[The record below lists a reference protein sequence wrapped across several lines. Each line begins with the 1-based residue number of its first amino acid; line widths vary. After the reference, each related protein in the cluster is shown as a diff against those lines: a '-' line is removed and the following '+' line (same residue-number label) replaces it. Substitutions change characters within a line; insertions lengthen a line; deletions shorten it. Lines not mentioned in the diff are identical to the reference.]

1 MNRVAVLSLSVILV
15 LLLSAFSS
23 TIAIFNGNNNAAY
36 AQQQQVEKGPYVDQ
50 VTFIHRE
57 DENLALEDIK
67 SGNLD
72 AYYFKIPLE
81 SAADA
86 KNDPR
91 LTVYDRTAGSA
102 GLLMNPAP
110 SKDGSV
116 LNPFSLKQV
125 RFAMNYL
132 IDRQFVVNEIFKGY
146 GSPLID
152 PFGIYSPEYL
162 NIIDTVESFGF
173 SYNPGLAEKMIS
185 DAMTAAGATKD
196 AASGSNKWMFKG
208 SPVTV
213 RIMIRSDDAP
223 RKSIGELVASKLE
236 EAGFTVQ
243 KDFGDLTKANS
254 VVYAS
259 NPQDLKWNVYT
270 EGFAG
275 TSVFVKYNPIIPG
288 QMYAPWVG
296 NMPGVN
302 TPGFWNYQNATLDSI
317 TQKINFANFTSA
329 EERNKL
335 VNMAVKEG
343 IQESV
348 RMFLVQMTEPFATS
362 SSLKGMVN
370 DFGAGITSKYSLL
383 NVRPSDGKNS
393 LNIGVKQIHQGS
405 WNSIA
410 GLSDTYSR
418 DIFNAIYDSPTF
430 RDPYTGEVIPMR
442 TPWTDI
448 STNGPTGKLKVAED
462 AQTWDPATQK
472 WKDAG
477 ANATATSKVTYKVLY
492 SKWHN
497 GIPMDKSDLLFGQ
510 YFAFEWGTD
519 SGSGDQTVDPEFTS
533 ATAPALPLLKGI
545 KFTSDGTMEEYVNF
559 WHYDN
564 KEIAD
569 FAPAW
574 ASEPW
579 EITAATERLV
589 TEGKYAFSRSQ
600 ASAKN
605 VDWIDPIVPEHA
617 QAIKEELQKM
627 KDENYVPV
635 ALKGIVSVDEAKK
648 RYDASIAWI
657 NTHNNAVISNGP
669 FYLDSYNIAGGT
681 ITIKAFRD
689 PSYPF
694 EQGHWAAYENP
705 KLATIEKVD
714 AAQVI
719 EIGKPAQMTVNVQ
732 VDGKPSNDALVD
744 YFIFDKDGKV
754 AARGEAAPAKDNNNS
769 TAGTFKIDLSAGNTS
784 KLTPGPSQLK
794 IFANSKY
801 AFRPDIST
809 NTILAV
815 ATTTATA
822 TPGGNNNNG
831 SSVTGTTTA
840 QGSNNGGGQ
849 QQPAQPSGCLI
860 ATAAFG
866 SELTPQVQYLRNF
879 REHYILSTVSG
890 SAFMDAF
897 NTIYYSFSPQVADY
911 ERQQPWLQATV
922 KAAVY
927 PLFGILMA
935 SERVYASA
943 AGGDAGAV
951 AAGAVA
957 SALIGAVYLWPAAL
971 SVRLQ
976 SRFKVAVKVALA
988 VMCAAAALIA
998 VGMATGG
1005 GGGSSNSLLLSVSTS
1020 LFVLSAASASAIA
1033 IGKLARTGYDHYI
1046 VAMLVKARNKDG
1058 SKQRD

>member
-1 MNRVAVLSLSVILV
+1 VNRGGAPLLSVSIILV
-15 LLLSAFSS
+15 LLLSAFS
-23 TIAIFNGNNNAAY
+23 TTVFNTAY
-36 AQQQQVEKGPYVDQ
+36 AQQQQQEKKGPYVNQ
-50 VTFIHRE
+50 VTFIHRD

-72 AYYFKIPLE
+72 AYYFQIPLE
-81 SAADA
+81 AAADA

-91 LTVYDRTAGSA
+91 VTVYDRTAGSA

-110 SKDGSV
+110 SKDGNS
-116 LNPFSLKQV
+116 LNPFSLKEV

-132 IDRQFVVNEIFKGY
+132 IDRQFVVNEIYKGY

-162 NIIDTVESFGF
+162 NVIDTVESFGF

-196 AASGSNKWMFKG
+196 AASGNKWMFKG
-208 SPVTV
+208 SPVAV
-213 RIMIRSDDAP
+213 KIMIRLDDTQ

-243 KDFGDLTKANS
+243 KDFGDLTKANTI
-254 VVYAS
+254 VYAS
-259 NPQDLKWNVYT
+259 NPQDFKWHLYT
-270 EGFAG
+270 EGLAG

-296 NMPGVN
+296 NMPGSQN
-302 TPGFWNYQNATLDSI
+302 PSFWNYKNSTLDDV
-317 TQKINFANFTSA
+317 TQKIFFANFTSA
-329 EERNKL
+329 EERSKL
-335 VNMAVKEG
+335 VNTAVKGG

-348 RMFLVQMTEPFATS
+348 RIFLAQRTEPFVAS
-362 SSLKGMVN
+362 ASLKGMVN

-383 NVRPSDGKNS
+383 NVRPLDGKGA

-405 WNSIA
+405 WNNIA
-410 GLSDTYSR
+410 GLSDAYSR
-418 DIFNAIYDSPTF
+418 DIFYSVYDSATF
-430 RDPYTGEVIPMR
+430 RDPYTGDIIPMR
-442 TPWTDI
+442 TQWTDI
-448 STNGPTGKLKVAED
+448 STQGPTGKLKVSEN

-477 ANATATSKVTYKVLY
+477 PNATATSKVTYKLLY

-497 GIPMDKSDLLFGQ
+497 GIPMDKSDLLFSE
-510 YFAFEWGTD
+510 YFTFEWGTD
-519 SGSGDQTVDPEFTS
+519 SGNGDRTVDPEYTS
-533 ATAPALPLLKGI
+533 GVAPGLPRLKGI
-545 KFTSDGTMEEYVNF
+545 EFTSNDTLESYVNY
-559 WHYDN
+559 WHYDD

-569 FAPAW
+569 FAPVWPA
-574 ASEPW
+574 EPW

-589 TEGKYAFSRSQ
+589 TDGKFAYSRSQ
-600 ASAKN
+600 AVAKN
-605 VDWIDPIVPEHA
+605 IDWLDPIVPEHA
-617 QAIKEELQKM
+617 QAIKQELQQM
-627 KDENYVPV
+627 KSENYIPA
-635 ALKGIVSVDEAKK
+635 ALKGIVSADEAKK

-657 NTHNNAVISNGP
+657 NTHKNAVISNGA
-669 FYLDSYNIAGGT
+669 FYLDNFNIAGGT

-694 EQGHWAAYENP
+694 EQGHWSAYENP
-705 KLATIEKVD
+705 KLATIEKVN
-714 AAQVI
+714 AAQMI
-719 EIGKPAQMTVNVQ
+719 EIGKPAEMTVSLQ
-732 VDGKPSNDALVD
+732 VDGKPSNDALVE
-744 YFIFDKDGKV
+744 YFIFNKDGKV
-754 AARGEAAPAKDNNNS
+754 ALRGEAKPAQDS
-769 TAGTFKIDLSAGNTS
+769 AGTFKVELTQDDTS
-784 KLTPGPSQLK
+784 KLTQGPNQLK

-815 ATTTATA
+815 ASAA
-822 TPGGNNNNG
+822 AP
-831 SSVTGTTTA
+831 SS
-840 QGSNNGGGQ
+840 SNNGTGGGGGQTTTTLSGGNGGQQ

-879 REHYILSTVSG
+879 REHYILSTASG
-890 SAFMDAF
+890 SAFMNAF
-897 NTIYYSFSPQVADY
+897 NSIYYSFSPQVADY

-922 KAAVY
+922 KAALY

-935 SERVYASA
+935 SEKAYSSA

-957 SALIGAVYLWPAAL
+957 STLIGAVYLWPATL
-971 SVRLQ
+971 SARLQ
-976 SRFKVAVKVALA
+976 SRFGTAAKISLA
-988 VMCAAAALIA
+988 VMCGAVALIA
-998 VGMATGG
+998 IGMATTAGG
-1005 GGGSSNSLLLSVSTS
+1005 NAPLLLLSIGTS

-1033 IGKLARTGYDHYI
+1033 VGKLARIGYSALARTGRH
-1046 VAMLVKARNKDG
+1046 
-1058 SKQRD
+1058 

>member
-1 MNRVAVLSLSVILV
+1 MILA
-15 LLLSAFSS
+15 LLLSVFSTVFGNTAF
-23 TIAIFNGNNNAAY
+23 
-36 AQQQQVEKGPYVDQ
+36 AQQQQQKGPYVNQ
-50 VTFIHRE
+50 VTFIHRD
-57 DENLALEDIK
+57 DENLALEDVK

-72 AYYFKIPLE
+72 AYYYQIPLE

-86 KNDPR
+86 KNDQR
-91 LTVYDRTAGSA
+91 VTIYDRTAGSA

-110 SKDGSV
+110 SKDGST

-132 IDRQFVVNEIFKGY
+132 IDRQFVVNEIYKGY

-162 NIIDTVESFGF
+162 NVIDTVESFGF

-196 AASGSNKWMFKG
+196 ANGKWMFKG

-213 RIMIRSDDAP
+213 KIMIRLDDAQ
-223 RKSIGELVASKLE
+223 RKSIGELIASKLE

-243 KDFGDLTKANS
+243 KDFGDLTKANTI
-254 VVYAS
+254 VYAS
-259 NPQDLKWNVYT
+259 NPQDFKWNMYT
-270 EGFAG
+270 EGLAG

-296 NMPGVN
+296 NMPGSQN
-302 TPGFWNYQNATLDSI
+302 PSFWNYQNSTLDDI
-317 TQKINFANFTSA
+317 TQKIFFANFTSA
-329 EERNKL
+329 EDRSKL
-335 VNMAVKEG
+335 VSTAVKAG

-348 RMFLVQMTEPFATS
+348 RIFLAQRTEPFAVS

-383 NVRPSDGKNS
+383 NAKPAGDKSA

-405 WNSIA
+405 WNNIA
-410 GLSDTYSR
+410 GLSDTYSK
-418 DIFNAIYDSPTF
+418 DIFYSVYDTATF
-430 RDPYTGEVIPMR
+430 RDPYTGEIIPMR

-448 STNGPTGKLKVAED
+448 STQGPAGKLKVAEN

-477 ANATATSKVTYKVLY
+477 PNATATSEVTYKMLY

-497 GIPMDKSDLLFGQ
+497 GIPMDKSDIMFSE

-519 SGSGDQTVDPEFTS
+519 SGPGDRTVDPEYTS
-533 ATAPALPLLKGI
+533 GVAPGLPRIKGI
-545 KFTSDGTMEEYVNF
+545 VFTSDDTMKSYVNF

-569 FAPAW
+569 FASVWPA
-574 ASEPW
+574 EPW

-589 TEGKYAFSRSQ
+589 TDGKFAYSRSQ
-600 ASAKN
+600 AVAKGI
-605 VDWIDPIVPEHA
+605 DWLDPIVPEHA

-627 KDENYVPV
+627 KSENYVPV
-635 ALKGIVSVDEAKK
+635 ALKGIVSADDAKK

-657 NTHNNAVISNGP
+657 STHNNAVISNGA
-669 FYLDSYNIAGGT
+669 FYLDNFNIAGGA

-694 EQGHWAAYENP
+694 EQGHFSAYENP
-705 KLATIEKVD
+705 RLATIEKVN

-719 EIGKPAQMTVNVQ
+719 EMGKPAEMTVNVQ

-744 YFIFDKDGKV
+744 YFISNKDGKV
-754 AARGEAAPAKDNNNS
+754 VLRGEAKPAPDS
-769 TAGTFKIDLSAGNTS
+769 AGTFKVDLSQDDTS
-784 KLTPGPSQLK
+784 KLTTGPNQLK

-809 NTILAV
+809 STVLAV
-815 ATTTATA
+815 ETTAA
-822 TPGGNNNNG
+822 GGNNNGGG
-831 SSVTGTTTA
+831 SGGGGQTTTSS
-840 QGSNNGGGQ
+840 GSNGGQ
-849 QQPAQPSGCLI
+849 QQQQPAKPSGCLI

-866 SELTPQVQYLRNF
+866 SELTPQVQFLRNF
-879 REHYILSTVSG
+879 RENYILSTASG
-890 SAFMDAF
+890 SAFMNAF
-897 NTIYYSFSPQVADY
+897 NTVYYSFSPQVADY
-911 ERQQPWLQATV
+911 ERGQPWLQATV
-922 KAAVY
+922 KTAIY

-935 SERVYASA
+935 SEKAYSAA
-943 AGGDAGAV
+943 AGGDLGAV
-951 AAGAVA
+951 AAGTVA

-971 SVRLQ
+971 STRLQ
-976 SRFKVAVKVALA
+976 SRFRTAAKIALA
-988 VMCAAAALIA
+988 VVCAAGALIA
-998 VGMATGG
+998 IGMAT
-1005 GGGSSNSLLLSVSTS
+1005 NNALLLSISTS
-1020 LFVLSAASASAIA
+1020 LFVLSAASVAAIA
-1033 IGKLARTGYDHYI
+1033 VGKLARTAYSALTTTGRH
-1046 VAMLVKARNKDG
+1046 
-1058 SKQRD
+1058 

>member
-1 MNRVAVLSLSVILV
+1 MSIILV

-23 TIAIFNGNNNAAY
+23 TAAIFNGNTNAAY
-36 AQQQQVEKGPYVDQ
+36 AQQQQEEKGPYVDQ

-57 DENLALEDIK
+57 DENLALQDIK
-67 SGNLD
+67 AGNLD

-81 SAADA
+81 SAVDA

-110 SKDGSV
+110 SKDGST
-116 LNPFSLKQV
+116 LNPFSIKQV

-132 IDRQFVVNEIFKGY
+132 IDRQFIVNEIFKGY

-173 SYNPGLAEKMIS
+173 NYNPGLAEKMIS
-185 DAMTAAGATKD
+185 DAMTAAGATRD
-196 AASGSNKWMFKG
+196 SGSGSDKWMFKG
-208 SPVTV
+208 NPVTV

-254 VVYAS
+254 VVYGS
-259 NPQDLKWNVYT
+259 NPQDLKWNIYT

-275 TSVFVKYNPIIPG
+275 TSAFVKYNPIIPG

-296 NMPGVN
+296 DMPGVN

-348 RMFLVQMTEPFATS
+348 RIFLVQMTEPFATS

-383 NVRPSDGKNS
+383 NARSTQSGKDS

-418 DIFNAIYDSPTF
+418 DIFYSIYDSPTF

-477 ANATATSKVTYKVLY
+477 ANATATSKVTYKLLY

-519 SGSGDQTVDPEFTS
+519 SGNGDQTVDPEFTS
-533 ATAPALPLLKGI
+533 STAPALPLLKGI
-545 KFTSDGTMEEYVNF
+545 KFTSDDTVEEYVNF

-569 FAPAW
+569 FAPVW

-589 TEGKYAFSRSQ
+589 TEGKYAYSRSQ
-600 ASAKN
+600 ATAKN

-669 FYLDSYNIAGGT
+669 FYLDNYNIAGGT

-694 EQGHWAAYENP
+694 EQGHWSAYENP

-714 AAQVI
+714 APQVI
-719 EIGKPAQMTVNVQ
+719 EIGKPAQMTVDVQ
-732 VDGKPSNDALVD
+732 VGGKPSNDALVD

-754 AARGEAAPAKDNNNS
+754 AARGEATPTKDSNS
-769 TAGTFKIDLSAGNTS
+769 TAGTFKIELAADNSS

-815 ATTTATA
+815 ATNTATS
-822 TPGGNNNNG
+822 GG
-831 SSVTGTTTA
+831 SSNSSSTGTTTTA
-840 QGSNNGGGQ
+840 GSNNGGGQQEQQQQ

-890 SAFMDAF
+890 SAFMNAF
-897 NTIYYSFSPQVADY
+897 NTVYYSFSPQVADY

-943 AGGDAGAV
+943 AGGDTGAV

-976 SRFKVAVKVALA
+976 SRFKAATKVALA
-988 VMCAAAALIA
+988 VMCAAAVLIA
-998 VGMATGG
+998 VGMAMRGG
-1005 GGGSSNSLLLSVSTS
+1005 NSNSLLLSVSTS

-1033 IGKLARTGYDHYI
+1033 IAKLARTGYDHYI
-1046 VAMLVKARNKDG
+1046 VKAIKDR
-1058 SKQRD
+1058 SRSRH